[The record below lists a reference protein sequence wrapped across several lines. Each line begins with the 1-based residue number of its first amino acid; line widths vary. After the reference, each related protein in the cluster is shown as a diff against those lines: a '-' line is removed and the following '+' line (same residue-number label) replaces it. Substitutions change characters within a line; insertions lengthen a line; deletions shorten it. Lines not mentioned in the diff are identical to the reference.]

1 MTENSAG
8 EVIDD
13 TSIMTGMWAE
23 GIFYGL
29 TSTIPI
35 IMMMALVVGV
45 TMGLGRY
52 SIRKMESI
60 FMVGGN
66 Q

>member
-1 MTENSAG
+1 MTDNSAG

-13 TSIMTGMWAE
+13 TSTLTGMWAE

-29 TSTIPI
+29 TKTVPI
-35 IMMMALVVGV
+35 LIMMAIVVGV

-52 SIRKMESI
+52 SIRKMESV
-60 FMVGGN
+60 FRVGGN